1 MKSGGTLPHHESK
14 GKDLM
19 GVVSINLEDGQDF
32 NALGASLTGYDPE
45 HFEAVAL
52 RVFIENTPVVTVYA
66 LDKNR
71 ASRPGNGDKLPVRK
85 FKKEISFD
93 DLFFTLRQVNFT
105 VSTGEYN
112 IDEME
117 VVNK

>member
-1 MKSGGTLPHHESK
+1 MQSGRILPHHETS

-19 GVVSINLEDGQDF
+19 GVVSINLEEGQDF
-32 NALGASLTGYDPE
+32 NALGASLTGYDPA

-66 LDKNR
+66 MDKAR
-71 ASRPGNGDKLPVRK
+71 RQRPENADRMPVRK
-85 FKKEISFD
+85 FKKEMSFD
-93 DLFFTLRQVNFT
+93 DLFFKLRQVNFT
-105 VSTGEYN
+105 VSTGEQS
-112 IDEME
+112 IDDME

>member
-1 MKSGGTLPHHESK
+1 MNTGGTLPHHESQ

-19 GVVSINLEDGQDF
+19 GAVSINLEEGQDF
-32 NALGASLTGYDPE
+32 NALGASLAGYDPA

-66 LDKNR
+66 LDKAR
-71 ASRPGNGDKLPVRK
+71 ASRAENTDKLPVRK
-85 FKKEISFD
+85 FKKEISFEE
-93 DLFFTLRQVNFT
+93 LFSKLRLVNFT

-112 IDEME
+112 IDDME
-117 VVNK
+117 VVNR